1 MEFPGVSMK
10 EVACGKS
17 IQGLI
22 KKEVDFSGVIKK
34 VNVEF
39 QGGSWFLVM
48 KFPRGGTRFCGTS
61 SKGDTIMSGIFKG
74 KQT

>member
-39 QGGSWFLVM
+39 QGVLV
-48 KFPRGGTRFCGTS
+48 FGLEI
-61 SKGDTIMSGIFKG
+61 SKGWNKILRNFQQG
-74 KQT
+74 